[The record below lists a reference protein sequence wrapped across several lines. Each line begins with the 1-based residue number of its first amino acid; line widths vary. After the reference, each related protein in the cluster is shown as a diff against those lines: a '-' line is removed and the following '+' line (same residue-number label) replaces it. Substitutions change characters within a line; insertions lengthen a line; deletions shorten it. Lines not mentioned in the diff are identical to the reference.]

1 MRRAPR
7 RPWRP
12 SALLLALA
20 MCDLAPTRYARPLP
34 TDCARREGRLAAY
47 PCSDESCRVFS
58 AHYLGWIL
66 RKGEVL
72 ASRQVLQGTGVVDV
86 DCPVCLGVLKAGEGV
101 VTFHILECGH
111 RCAAPFLFPGAPFR
125 QRGAC
130 RRCQCPPLPTSP
142 PPPPH
147 ALSRWVCY
155 TGSTKTAGSR
165 SKRGGPRPAP
175 CAGARSVAAR
185 RAPRARLR
193 SRATWPDA
201 APQLHLPAPVVA
213 ELEGRARAAPPMS
226 ISLGAIYSMP
236 G

>member
-1 MRRAPR
+1 MQSPGHPSQVKSSQKKMHPSQTRAEEGLPRRADS
-7 RPWRP
+7 PW
-12 SALLLALA
+12 L
-20 MCDLAPTRYARPLP
+20 TGARQPP
-34 TDCARREGRLAAY
+34 GAAG
-47 PCSDESCRVFS
+47 
-58 AHYLGWIL
+58 H
-66 RKGEVL
+66 
-72 ASRQVLQGTGVVDV
+72 GVVDV
-86 DCPVCLGVLKAGEGV
+86 DCPVCLGVLRAGEGV

-142 PPPPH
+142 PPPPQ